1 MEQVLPVGNGSG
13 AERKWLATVEEVKVN
28 LNTELLL
35 TIVKKLDK
43 ISTANLEEKEEM
55 FKYLILLPPPHIK
68 RWAYASWWICMY
80 ITNISEIV
88 KLITYLKKNTAFDI
102 NNGDWIKQFF
112 KN

>member
-13 AERKWLATVEEVKVN
+13 AERKLLATVEEVKVN

-55 FKYLILLPPPHIK
+55 FKYLILLPPSLHQK
-68 RWAYASWWICMY
+68 MSLCKLMNMHVYHQY
-80 ITNISEIV
+80 IRDCKIDNIFENKYS
-88 KLITYLKKNTAFDI
+88 F
-102 NNGDWIKQFF
+102 
-112 KN
+112 

>member
-55 FKYLILLPPPHIK
+55 FKYLILPPPPHQK
-68 RWAYASWWICMY
+68 MSLCKLMNMHVYHQY
-80 ITNISEIV
+80 IRDCKIDNIF
-88 KLITYLKKNTAFDI
+88 KKNTAFDI